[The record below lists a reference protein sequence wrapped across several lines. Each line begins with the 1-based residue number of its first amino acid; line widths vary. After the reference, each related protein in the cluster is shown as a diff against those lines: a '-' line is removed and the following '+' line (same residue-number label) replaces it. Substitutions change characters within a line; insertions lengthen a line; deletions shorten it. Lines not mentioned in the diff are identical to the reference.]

1 MGTGPF
7 QEAQD
12 MRKYLLAAGI
22 AAAALIPTFALA
34 QQSCEQQH
42 ENRVAGTVAG
52 AGIGALL
59 GAAIAGRH
67 DTGAGIV
74 VGGVTGAVVGNQLTR
89 PTADCA
95 HAYGYYDSNGLWHAN
110 VVARGYA
117 TGYYD
122 RSGAWVDGAPNGYY
136 DSQGRWIAAASSAG
150 ASGYYDSDGRWVPA
164 SAAGYYDPDGQW
176 VAGTASGHY
185 DEQGRWIA
193 GPVIGR
199 YDDNGR
205 WMAGQPNGHRDI
217 NGVWVADAQPG
228 YYDDRGR
235 WIAGSAMGYYDG
247 QGRWIATTLSAV
259 DRGSD
264 AAYESASD
272 WGDAGPGVRAHEA
285 WLDRRIHSELN
296 NGTLSQ
302 SQADQAL
309 QPLDSIRQEEMSRR
323 GDDGRLDPRDEAYF
337 LAELD
342 NLNNSTR

>member
-1 MGTGPF
+1 
-7 QEAQD
+7 
-12 MRKYLLAAGI
+12 MRKSLLAAGI
-22 AAAALIPTFALA
+22 AAAALLPTFALA

-42 ENRVAGTVAG
+42 DNRVAGTVVG

-67 DTGAGIV
+67 DTGTGVV
-74 VGGVTGAVVGNQLTR
+74 VGGLSGAVVGNQLTR

-95 HAYGYYDSNGLWHAN
+95 HAYGYYDSNGRWHAN
-110 VVARGYA
+110 GVARGYA

-136 DSQGRWIAAASSAG
+136 DGQGRWIAAASTAD
-150 ASGYYDSDGRWVPA
+150 ASGYYDRDGRWVPA
-164 SAAGYYDPDGQW
+164 SAAGYYDTDGQW
-176 VAGTASGHY
+176 VAGSASGHY
-185 DEQGRWIA
+185 EQGRWIA

-205 WMAGQPNGHRDI
+205 WIAGQSDGHRDV

-228 YYDDRGR
+228 YYDSRGR
-235 WIAGSAMGYYDG
+235 WVAGSAMGYYDD
-247 QGRWIATTLSAV
+247 QGRWIATAPAAG

-272 WGDAGPGVRAHEA
+272 WGDSRPGVRAHEA
-285 WLDRRIHSELN
+285 WLERRIQSELN

-302 SQADQAL
+302 SEADQAMR
-309 QPLDSIRQEEMSRR
+309 PLDSIRRDEMSRR
-323 GDDGRLDPRDEAYF
+323 GDDGRLSPRDETYF
-337 LAELD
+337 SAELD
-342 NLNNSTR
+342 SLNNSTR